1 MARSRNIK
9 PAFFNNDELA
19 EIDPLGRLFFIGLW
33 TIADYQGSFIWRE
46 KRLKAMILPYDNCDV
61 KQFAINLDKSGFI
74 QFYTDGVEMYAKI
87 VNFEVHQNPHKN
99 ERAKGSDIP
108 EFNKSSRQVIDFKGL
123 TIKSDKIAIN
133 PDQYDTDRAD
143 SLNLIPDTFNPI
155 TDPLSDKSPTATPIK
170 IVSCQIDEV
179 VDGYNE
185 TIKQLKPNWSSCV
198 KSTLNDKRKKLIRE
212 AIKTVEGRA
221 KELEENPVSYLIR
234 LFEGMAVD
242 DFLSGN
248 QKSAQYPNGY
258 KRGFDLN
265 LKPDTLIKTI
275 DQFSE

>member
-87 VNFEVHQNPHKN
+87 VNFELHQNPHKN

-108 EFNKSSRQVIDFKGL
+108 EFNESSRQVIDFKGL
-123 TIKSDKIAIN
+123 TIKSDKIEIN
-133 PDQYDTDRAD
+133 PDLNDSDRAD
-143 SLNLIPDTFNPI
+143 SLNLIPETFKPI
-155 TDPLSDKSPTATPIK
+155 TDSLEKPKKKRTVFAKPSIQDAYDYFFEKTSDNNYSKVESEKWWYFYDSKDWVVGKTKMKNWKSSISGWINRNSNQPVQPRYATQQ
-170 IVSCQIDEV
+170 SQAIDMDDDSFMDVE
-179 VDGYNE
+179 NFA
-185 TIKQLKPNWSSCV
+185 
-198 KSTLNDKRKKLIRE
+198 DKFG
-212 AIKTVEGRA
+212 V
-221 KELEENPVSYLIR
+221 NS
-234 LFEGMAVD
+234 
-242 DFLSGN
+242 
-248 QKSAQYPNGY
+248 
-258 KRGFDLN
+258 
-265 LKPDTLIKTI
+265 
-275 DQFSE
+275 